1 MEITKNELT
10 SIRKKSRVSTSEL
23 AHRAKISRFK
33 LLEFEHGHIQKLTEN
48 EVIAIY
54 EVFAEEKQKSS
65 AGGCREN

>member
-1 MEITKNELT
+1 MEFDKYELT
-10 SIRKKSRVSTSEL
+10 KMRKQSAFSTSEL
-23 AHRAKISRFK
+23 AYRAKISRFR